1 MKTWKITL
9 CLTLLVAASILL
21 GVWIG
26 YRAALRSKNNQQV
39 IAQSWHKRAIKSLN
53 DKLSLTDQQ
62 RIRVDQLVSAAV
74 KEFQGLKETTLSRE
88 REIIQQ
94 LVKAVEAE
102 LGDCGRVLIRAS
114 GTEPLVRVMVEAA
127 TAAQA
132 QAAAERLAAVVKAE
146 LAP

>member
-62 RIRVDQLVSAAV
+62 RTRVDQLVSAAV
-74 KEFQGLKETTLSRE
+74 KKFQGLKETTLSRE

-102 LGDCGRVLIRAS
+102 LTDEQRQTFATMKPKDEEITLDLLRVEDTKS
-114 GTEPLVRVMVEAA
+114 E
-127 TAAQA
+127 
-132 QAAAERLAAVVKAE
+132 
-146 LAP
+146 

>member
-102 LGDCGRVLIRAS
+102 LTDEQRQTFATMKPKDEEITLDLLRVEDTKS
-114 GTEPLVRVMVEAA
+114 E
-127 TAAQA
+127 
-132 QAAAERLAAVVKAE
+132 
-146 LAP
+146 

>member
-39 IAQSWHKRAIKSLN
+39 IGQSWHKRAIKSLN

-62 RIRVDQLVSAAV
+62 RTRVDQLVSAAV

-102 LGDCGRVLIRAS
+102 LTDEQRQTFATMKPKDEEITLDLLRVEDTKS
-114 GTEPLVRVMVEAA
+114 E
-127 TAAQA
+127 
-132 QAAAERLAAVVKAE
+132 
-146 LAP
+146 